1 MLLAGA
7 LGGFLLWKLLS
18 LFPQASA
25 WIFIAAL
32 LAVAVTLFSW
42 RLFRSRRIELR
53 TLVLIVP
60 VCVAVICFPSTY
72 VVEKWRITANLDRPG
87 VSNYSLAP
95 NGWLAESFG
104 ACFEL
109 LFDHRVSSFFQSGLR
124 LLHLDLNELQEDTL
138 TGIPI
143 DHLMYVR
150 VSASKKQM
158 LTKNVIAWLNEI
170 PEDCVIDLVLFGL
183 VDEDAGLL
191 DNLEHDVH
199 GMYVC
204 DQVLSEKSLSSILN
218 VAPNEL
224 WFSGIGFVRNN
235 SFVEAPAIN
244 VDVLRISKN
253 NFSGSDIAGLL
264 NATNPKTLVLAQDL
278 APVTPEV
285 FRLIFSLERLEGLST
300 QVPWLTTQ
308 HLESLSLSETLRWAS
323 IEHSGIPEE
332 KFEELRTAS
341 QTVRING
348 KSGRP
353 D

>member
-1 MLLAGA
+1 M
-7 LGGFLLWKLLS
+7 
-18 LFPQASA
+18 
-25 WIFIAAL
+25 
-32 LAVAVTLFSW
+32 
-42 RLFRSRRIELR
+42 
-53 TLVLIVP
+53 
-60 VCVAVICFPSTY
+60 
-72 VVEKWRITANLDRPG
+72 
-87 VSNYSLAP
+87 
-95 NGWLAESFG
+95 
-104 ACFEL
+104 
-109 LFDHRVSSFFQSGLR
+109 
-124 LLHLDLNELQEDTL
+124 NELQEDTL